1 MTQFIRI
8 RPGSAASGP
17 QEIDTMRERLESIRG
32 VATVADPSGGLF
44 VVDVEVHASGGHL
57 ADDLYNRIFN
67 HEPIELA
74 PLVRLVH
81 LIAESGWELEAWYS
95 NDDADLPT
103 YSDADAAIRDI
114 VVQASSQPPEVY
126 VRLLPCAREVEHKMA
141 ATKIDLASELRRL
154 VRPQPSLED
163 VFASLSDFE
172 KLGGTQAEALEV
184 LEELRAE
191 SRDEAEEDCILEM
204 MDIASGWCA
213 ARLRV
218 WPDGSPP

>member
-8 RPGSAASGP
+8 RPGSAAGEP
-17 QEIDTMRERLESIRG
+17 QEIDTMRERLESISG
-32 VATVADPSGGLF
+32 VVMVADPSGWLF
-44 VVDVEVHASGGHL
+44 VVDVEIHASGDHL

-95 NDDADLPT
+95 DYDADLPT

-114 VVQASSQPPEVY
+114 VVQTSTQPPEVY
-126 VRLLPCAREVEHKMA
+126 VRLLPRAREVEHKMA
-141 ATKIDLASELRRL
+141 ANKTELASELRRL
-154 VRPQPSLED
+154 VRPQTSLED
-163 VFASLSDFE
+163 VFASLSDFK

-184 LEELRAE
+184 LEQLRAE
-191 SRDEAEEDCILEM
+191 SRDDETQEDSILEM
-204 MDIASGWCA
+204 MDIASGWCNP
-213 ARLRV
+213 RFRV
-218 WPDGSPP
+218 WP

>member
-1 MTQFIRI
+1 
-8 RPGSAASGP
+8 
-17 QEIDTMRERLESIRG
+17 
-32 VATVADPSGGLF
+32 
-44 VVDVEVHASGGHL
+44 VDVEVHGSGDHL

-67 HEPIELA
+67 HEPVELA

-95 NDDADLPT
+95 DDDADLPT

-114 VVQASSQPPEVY
+114 VVQTSTQPPEVY
-126 VRLLPCAREVEHKMA
+126 VRLLPRAREVEHKMVA
-141 ATKIDLASELRRL
+141 DKIELASELRRL

-163 VFASLSDFE
+163 VFVSLSDFK

-184 LEELRAE
+184 LAQLRSE
-191 SRDEAEEDCILEM
+191 SRDDETVEDSILEM

-213 ARLRV
+213 ARFRV
-218 WPDGSPP
+218 WP